1 MSSISSVGSGALSL
15 SELYASQSTSSTSQA
30 QGAQAPPPPPPP
42 PASSGEEGGY
52 LETAAEALGMDV
64 DDVISALEDG
74 SSLADL
80 AEEQGVSVDDLTA
93 ALAAGAPEDMQ
104 SADNFDEMIANL
116 VNQTGLG
123 GPGGSMPPPGST
135 GALGESLTTAQQD
148 ALSSIAAALDMDT
161 DTLVTE
167 LKSGSSLADLLQAA
181 QASSASAGSI
191 PSYAEDGLL
200 INVEA

>member
-1 MSSISSVGSGALSL
+1 MSTISSVGSGASALA
-15 SELYASQSTSSTSQA
+15 ELYASQSTSSTSTSQTQA
-30 QGAQAPPPPPPP
+30 VQGTPPPPP
-42 PASSGEEGGY
+42 SEGGGY

-64 DDVISALEDG
+64 EDVMAALEDG

-104 SADNFDEMIANL
+104 SADNFDEMIENL

-135 GALGESLTTAQQD
+135 GALGESLTSAQED
-148 ALSSIAAALDMDT
+148 ALSEIASALDMDA
-161 DTLVTE
+161 DTLVSQ
-167 LKSGSSLADLLQAA
+167 LKSGASLADLLAAA
-181 QASSASAGSI
+181 QAASSASAT
-191 PSYAEDGLL
+191 EEGLL
-200 INVEA
+200 IDVDA